1 MKPVSGPTFGDAKA
15 RALVRLPDGR
25 EGKLIHIT
33 RHSQM
38 AKVVVGGRHVRVLST
53 DLTVVDTKREELPE
67 PKAALKEILA
77 PAT

>member
-1 MKPVSGPTFGDAKA
+1 MKPATGPTFGDDKA

-25 EGKLIHIT
+25 EGKLLHIT

-53 DLTVVDTKREELPE
+53 ELVVVE
-67 PKAALKEILA
+67 PKRDAFVPEGLA
-77 PAT
+77 PNPG

>member
-1 MKPVSGPTFGDAKA
+1 MKPASGPTFGDAKA

-25 EGKLIHIT
+25 EGKLLHIT

-53 DLTVVDTKREELPE
+53 ELVVVE
-67 PKAALKEILA
+67 PKRDAFVPEGLA
-77 PAT
+77 PNPG

>member
-15 RALVRLPDGR
+15 RALVRFPDGR
-25 EGKLIHIT
+25 EGKLLHIT

-53 DLTVVDTKREELPE
+53 ELVVVEANRDAIVPEELASNPG
-67 PKAALKEILA
+67 
-77 PAT
+77 